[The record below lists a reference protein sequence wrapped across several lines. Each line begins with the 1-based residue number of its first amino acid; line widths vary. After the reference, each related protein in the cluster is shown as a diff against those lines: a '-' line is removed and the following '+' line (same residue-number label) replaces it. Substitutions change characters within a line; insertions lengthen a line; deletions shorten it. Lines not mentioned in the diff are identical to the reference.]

1 MFLGPVAYSFAL
13 PSNRSSVHPIFLE
26 SMLKMYYCNV
36 DRVINYDSIVLYK
49 TSYKKELFVILDRDV
64 FKLRTKNICSVKV

>member
-49 TSYKKELFVILDRDV
+49 TSYKKELFVILV
-64 FKLRTKNICSVKV
+64 VMCSS